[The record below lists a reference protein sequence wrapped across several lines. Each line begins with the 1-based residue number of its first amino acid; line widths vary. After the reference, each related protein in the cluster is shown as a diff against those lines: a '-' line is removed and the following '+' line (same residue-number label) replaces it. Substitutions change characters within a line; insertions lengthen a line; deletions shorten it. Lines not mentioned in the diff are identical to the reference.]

1 MGAALS
7 TYPPILPVVPEGQ
20 SKKTSSEKLPPDA
33 CGDGLDADA
42 EMYVRRAITTGE
54 AADMIRVGKA
64 ALPRAGEGSVAFVPV
79 TVYQL
84 AWAARVFGARAEND
98 MADSQ
103 EVKYGSAFV
112 NSPDE
117 PSECCGLWDKFDPP
131 PMPGNTSYFAMTTL
145 SVKTVCKML
154 SQTIRH
160 GDGES
165 MVGCAA
171 KVLEHWGPSIGN
183 AYKNVPEL
191 HALTWCAK
199 MLGERC
205 LNGDFGSNMTPEEAA
220 LIEICKKILD
230 RVYMLPVGL
239 KQVPIKQ
246 WQEQLVAQVAEIEAA
261 VPSDKAQGG
270 EEPFANRKHLK
281 EIPAILKTMKMD
293 IEVCA

>member
-1 MGAALS
+1 
-7 TYPPILPVVPEGQ
+7 
-20 SKKTSSEKLPPDA
+20 
-33 CGDGLDADA
+33 
-42 EMYVRRAITTGE
+42 
-54 AADMIRVGKA
+54 
-64 ALPRAGEGSVAFVPV
+64 
-79 TVYQL
+79 
-84 AWAARVFGARAEND
+84 
-98 MADSQ
+98 
-103 EVKYGSAFV
+103 
-112 NSPDE
+112 
-117 PSECCGLWDKFDPP
+117 
-131 PMPGNTSYFAMTTL
+131 
-145 SVKTVCKML
+145 
-154 SQTIRH
+154 
-160 GDGES
+160 
-165 MVGCAA
+165 
-171 KVLEHWGPSIGN
+171 
-183 AYKNVPEL
+183 
-191 HALTWCAK
+191 